1 MFQIKLVM
9 DEKPKQRSIV
19 LDIAVLAYLGDY
31 ITMVEKGVKQIAQ
44 EDLDKLQQEKKKKR
58 Y

>member
-1 MFQIKLVM
+1 MFHIKVSM

-44 EDLDKLQQEKKKKR
+44 EDLDKLQQEKKMKR
-58 Y
+58 